1 MTDWKRIRA
10 AKLISHE
17 PIPLSALLHVATV
30 FGLCQSEAR
39 LVGLLSDGYTII
51 ESAHIMHMTEN
62 TVRTFLK
69 RVYSKTYTHNQAQL
83 VRVVYRAMMGI
94 AA

>member
-1 MTDWKRIRA
+1 MN
-10 AKLISHE
+10 
-17 PIPLSALLHVATV
+17 
-30 FGLCQSEAR
+30 
-39 LVGLLSDGYTII
+39 
-51 ESAHIMHMTEN
+51 MTEN
-62 TVRTFLK
+62 TIRTFLK